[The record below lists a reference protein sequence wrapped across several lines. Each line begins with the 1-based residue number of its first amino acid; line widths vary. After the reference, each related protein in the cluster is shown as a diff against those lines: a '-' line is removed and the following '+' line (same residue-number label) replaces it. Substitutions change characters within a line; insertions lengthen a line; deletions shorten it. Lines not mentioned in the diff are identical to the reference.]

1 MFKLDQG
8 HRATMS
14 GLNNLNKRLGYAGGN
29 AEGRMQEGKL
39 RALRKALL
47 YSYQAATAV
56 LEDGREFRCLINPD
70 KLNVDLDS
78 KTLSIPFEDICL
90 NKERQ
95 GTTSQGMEKIDLKI
109 GDIFTWKE
117 TDTHWLVYLQYLE
130 EDAYFRADI
139 RKCKYEVEV
148 DGEYFWAYVRGPVE
162 NNLPWDQKNG
172 IYINELNYTAIMYLP
187 NNEKTRK
194 YFQRFTKVKIADLL
208 WEVQAIDAI
217 GVDGIIEVALKET
230 WKNSIEEAHQEEIE
244 QNKPEEP
251 PPNPPYIGNPRLIGD
266 NEVYPYDIKTYF
278 TEDLEGGCWLLSNNK
293 AKIIEQNEYS
303 VTIEI
308 TTGRSGNIDLIY
320 KSATYGDVILPIVIK
335 SL

>member
-1 MFKLDQG
+1 
-8 HRATMS
+8 MS
-14 GLNNLNKRLGYAGGN
+14 GLGNLKNRLKHAGGN
-29 AEGRMQEGKL
+29 TEGRMQKNKL
-39 RALRKALL
+39 KALRQALVS
-47 YSYQAATAV
+47 SYQAATAI

-70 KLNVDLDS
+70 KMNVDLDS
-78 KTLSIPFEDICL
+78 KTLSIPYEDICL
-90 NKERQ
+90 NKPRV
-95 GTTSQGMEKIDLKI
+95 GTTTQGMEKIDLKI

-139 RKCKYEVEV
+139 RKCRYQVEV

-162 NNLPWDQKNG
+162 NNLPWDSKDG

-230 WKNSIEEAHQEEIE
+230 WQNSIEDARKKELE
-244 QNKPEEP
+244 QIKPEEP
-251 PPNPPYIGNPRLIGD
+251 IPNAPHIGNPRIIGES
-266 NEVYPYDIKTYF
+266 EVYPYDVKTYT
-278 TEDLEGGCWLLSNNK
+278 TEELWSGGYWTLSNNK
-293 AKIIEQNEYS
+293 AKIIKQDECS

-308 TTGRSGNIDLIY
+308 TTGRSGKINLVY
-320 KSATYGDVILPIVIK
+320 KSATYGDIIFPIVIK

>member
-1 MFKLDQG
+1 
-8 HRATMS
+8 MS
-14 GLNNLNKRLGYAGGN
+14 GLSNLNKRLGYAGGN

-39 RALRKALL
+39 KALRKALL

-172 IYINELNYTAIMYLP
+172 IYINELNYTAMMYLP

-217 GVDGIIEVALKET
+217 GADGIIEVALKET
-230 WKNSIEEAHQEEIE
+230 WKNSIEEARQEEIE

-251 PPNPPYIGNPRLIGD
+251 PLNPPYIGNPRIIGD

-303 VTIEI
+303 VAVEI
-308 TTGRSGNIDLIY
+308 TTGRSGNVDLIY
-320 KSATYGDVILPIVIK
+320 KSVTYGDVILPIVIK